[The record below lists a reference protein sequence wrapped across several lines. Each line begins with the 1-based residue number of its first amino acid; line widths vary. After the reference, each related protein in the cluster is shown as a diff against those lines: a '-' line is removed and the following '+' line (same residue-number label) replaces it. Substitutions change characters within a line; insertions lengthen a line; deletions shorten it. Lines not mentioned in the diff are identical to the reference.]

1 MSTQFISYVFAIFL
15 VLFSIIIARNT
26 TLLRETND
34 PESLYSF
41 SRFQLFLWTVT
52 IAPIILL
59 HWSAA
64 GKLYI
69 NNQSLILMG
78 VSLVSTVSSIMIS
91 GSPQKK
97 ISKEVKGE
105 IESLKRNVDD
115 KKVKIVRTKKSILH
129 RKDLLL
135 LDRDNEEVDSIP
147 SEGLFRDI
155 LKDEEG
161 QFSIGRFQ
169 NLLFTT
175 IFIFVYIA
183 FFFKNE
189 MCMYLEFTEP
199 ENIYLLMGI
208 SSGGYLIG
216 AGSGK

>member
-1 MSTQFISYVFAIFL
+1 MSTQFISYVFAIIL

-105 IESLKRNVDD
+105 IESLYGNED
-115 KKVKIVRTKKSILH
+115 KIVRTKKSILH

-155 LKDEEG
+155 LKDEKG

-189 MCMYLEFTEP
+189 MCMYLEFPEP